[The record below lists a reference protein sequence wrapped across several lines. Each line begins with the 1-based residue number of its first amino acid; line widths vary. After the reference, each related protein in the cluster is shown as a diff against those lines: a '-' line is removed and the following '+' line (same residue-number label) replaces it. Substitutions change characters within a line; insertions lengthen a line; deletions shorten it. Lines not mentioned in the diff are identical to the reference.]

1 MAGDNQ
7 WTGRGGPNRGL
18 QSMQKR
24 VKKQRRTRYILAQER
39 TMSTPQPPAQ
49 PPSPPPT
56 PPSAGPPPAPPP
68 TAAPVAPAAAA
79 KPQEQ
84 KEVTGAALHFR
95 EIAELLKL
103 MGQVVNNAALYSPEH
118 KLTVQSFEKSYECL
132 VKVLELVPRLNL
144 SMADANLLVDG
155 KAPGVSNPFINVL
168 AAKLDQL
175 EIAGFSL
182 LKGMSLEE
190 FGKLMELL
198 ITTKSVE
205 GTGFADL
212 LSESGMEHVYAEK
225 VKYQRVSDGD
235 MVVDKGEADKDKVAA
250 ETVQQIMAF
259 LRGDPTAGP
268 GGGGDGSGGIS
279 DDVARGLSGMANS
292 SAEELAGIIM
302 EAVTVR
308 QKTIGIASGETLGD
322 IVVGCLRRTFD
333 GLLKDPASRTQKG
346 KKAIKRTLM
355 VLEKSIL
362 EKLHGMTPDPDP
374 ALDAA
379 ISQAIE
385 EMTDDIE
392 IDSLSADY
400 AKKAQALEKTE
411 SRMLRYMNTHGEDE
425 EAVKDLEQRLTESGL
440 SMDGWRKL
448 VVKSD
453 AVTAPIPI
461 GPNAPPEVGMLA
473 ILLKELNEMM
483 SAPPDPKTL
492 GQKLAEVDRH
502 VKTVSTFTEKRID
515 ELGEVVAAE
524 QQDGAG
530 RLSRKALVALLAE
543 ITQEL
548 CQSVS
553 AIHCSV
559 SMTLAGHVGDINED
573 QREVLTVAA
582 DCTHRLDQLLDRLI
596 HVVGVPQG
604 LTPDKE
610 MVYNKPLGKA

>member
-1 MAGDNQ
+1 
-7 WTGRGGPNRGL
+7 
-18 QSMQKR
+18 
-24 VKKQRRTRYILAQER
+24 
-39 TMSTPQPPAQ
+39 
-49 PPSPPPT
+49 
-56 PPSAGPPPAPPP
+56 
-68 TAAPVAPAAAA
+68 
-79 KPQEQ
+79 
-84 KEVTGAALHFR
+84 
-95 EIAELLKL
+95 

-118 KLTVQSFEKSYECL
+118 KLTVQAFEHSYTCL
-132 VKVLELVPRLNL
+132 LKVLELVPRLNL
-144 SMADANLLVDG
+144 SMADGNLLVDG
-155 KAPGVSNPFINVL
+155 KPPGVSNPFINVL

-182 LKGMSLEE
+182 LKGMAMEE

-198 ITTKSVE
+198 ITTKAVE
-205 GTGFADL
+205 GTGFADML
-212 LSESGMEHVYAEK
+212 TESGLEHVYAER
-225 VKYQRVSDGD
+225 VKYERVSEGD
-235 MVVDKGEADKDKVAA
+235 VVLDKDEAAKGKSDKVAA
-250 ETVQQIMAF
+250 DTVQQIMAF
-259 LRGDPTAGP
+259 LRGDPTSGEGGA
-268 GGGGDGSGGIS
+268 GGGEGGGPS
-279 DDVARGLSGMANS
+279 DSIARGIAGMANS
-292 SAEELAGIIM
+292 SAEELAGMIM

-308 QKTIGIASGETLGD
+308 QKAVGIASGETLGD

-346 KKAIKRTLM
+346 KKQIKRTLM

-362 EKLHGMTPDPDP
+362 EKLHGLSPEPDP

-385 EMTDDIE
+385 EMTDDVE
-392 IDSLSADY
+392 IDGLSVDY

-411 SRMLRYMNTHGEDE
+411 KRMLRYMNSHGEDV
-425 EAVKDLEQRLTESGL
+425 EAVKDLEARLTDSGL
-440 SMDGWRKL
+440 TMEGWRKL

-453 AVTAPIPI
+453 AVTAPIPL
-461 GPNAPPEVGMLA
+461 GPQAPPEVGMLA

-483 SAPPDPKTL
+483 AAPPDPKSL
-492 GQKLAEVDRH
+492 GRKLAEVDRQAKALH
-502 VKTVSTFTEKRID
+502 AVTEKHIK
-515 ELGEVVAAE
+515 ELADVVATE
-524 QQDGAG
+524 PQDGQAG
-530 RLSRKALVALLAE
+530 KLSRKALVALLAE

-604 LTPDKE
+604 LTPDKD